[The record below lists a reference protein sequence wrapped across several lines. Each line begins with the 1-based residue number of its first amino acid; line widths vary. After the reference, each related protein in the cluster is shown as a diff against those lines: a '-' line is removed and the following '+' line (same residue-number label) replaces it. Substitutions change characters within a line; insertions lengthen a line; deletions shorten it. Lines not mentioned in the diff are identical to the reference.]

1 MNKPTRKKQI
11 NMNEPTPTGSPS
23 SSPASENP
31 KSPIPD
37 PKSEPVP
44 DPKSENEA
52 HLARFEAIANAAK
65 LIHTDVRNSAEYV
78 GHYLREGN
86 REAAI
91 TAYQR
96 LREKLNQAHQ
106 ILTEHIQDWPTI

>member
-1 MNKPTRKKQI
+1 MNKPTRKENI
-11 NMNEPTPTGSPS
+11 MNEPTQSSALSPQSSVLSPPVEPT
-23 SSPASENP
+23 
-31 KSPIPD
+31 
-37 PKSEPVP
+37 
-44 DPKSENEA
+44 ENEK

-96 LREKLNQAHQ
+96 LREKLSEAHQ
-106 ILTEHIQDWPTI
+106 ILTEHFQDWPQ